1 MPSVPS
7 VTILATVFLILFMP
21 TLHAQSEIIDRVL
34 AVVGGEVIT
43 QSDVDGAL
51 ALGLGQVGGAAFG
64 AVRAEPGAPN
74 AAAAPG
80 GTPVAKATGAQG
92 SLDRRG
98 AALDRLIERTLML
111 TEVRRYV
118 PPEPDTAA
126 IEQRLQAIRERF
138 PSATAW
144 AQALATSG
152 MDEARLREFMRN
164 DLRIQAYL
172 NERFA
177 SPEPERRNA
186 MIADWLAGLRRRAE
200 VTRLYPPPP

>member
-1 MPSVPS
+1 MCKTVWL
-7 VTILATVFLILFMP
+7 VLGLLASTQTP
-21 TLHAQSEIIDRVL
+21 LHAQSEIIDRVL

-51 ALGLGQVGGAAFG
+51 AFGLGQVGGAPFG

-80 GTPVAKATGAQG
+80 AAGPGATGPQG

-98 AALDRLIERTLML
+98 ATLDRLIERTLML

-126 IEQRLQAIRERF
+126 IEQRLQAIRGRF
-138 PSATAW
+138 PSAAAW

-152 MDEARLREFMRN
+152 MDEARLREFVRD
-164 DLRIQAYL
+164 DLRTQAYL